1 VGLSSTTKK
10 VIVRRLQREPLTG
23 YVNPVA
29 FLQPA
34 GIELLSP
41 EGNVTS
47 VPYLEIRRIDFVR
60 EFETSSEPERRTFNT
75 RPKMEGLWV
84 SLKYRDGEVI
94 EGVIPNNLLQIE
106 PFGLTIIPP
115 DPYSN
120 VQRVFVPRAVL
131 LAVQVL
137 GVVGSPLTRRKPKQ
151 EQKDQIGLFDQ

>member
-1 VGLSSTTKK
+1 LSSTTKK
-10 VIVRRLQREPLTG
+10 VIVRRAQREALTG

-29 FLQPA
+29 FQQSG
-34 GIELLSP
+34 GIELLSI
-41 EGNVTS
+41 EGNVTF
-47 VPYLEIRRIDFVR
+47 VPYPEIRSVDFVR
-60 EFETSSEPERRTFNT
+60 EFETSGEPERRTFNT

-84 SLKYRDGEVI
+84 CLKYRDGEMI
-94 EGVIPNNLLQIE
+94 EGVVPNNLLQIE
-106 PFGLTIIPP
+106 QHGITIIPP

-137 GVVGSPLTRRKPKQ
+137 GVVGSPLTRRKPKP